1 MLHVDFG
8 LSVYF
13 VFAFQALK
21 LIHKEGITSR
31 PNLNPSPMITLDH
44 LGVSSIFNFHISYI
58 EDNAYFKF
66 RGIGGFPFFFFKL
79 PASIILFLVFSFSFF
94 YIF

>member
-1 MLHVDFG
+1 MLHVDFV

-66 RGIGGFPFFFFKL
+66 GGIGGFPFFFL
-79 PASIILFLVFSFSFF
+79 SFQLQLSYF
-94 YIF
+94 